1 MVLETVKKLIVEQ
14 LEVSEDDINL
24 DTDLITDLEADS
36 LDAVEVIMAIED
48 EFDINIPH
56 ESAEKMRTV
65 NDIVKYIETRV

>member
-48 EFDINIPH
+48 EFDINIPD